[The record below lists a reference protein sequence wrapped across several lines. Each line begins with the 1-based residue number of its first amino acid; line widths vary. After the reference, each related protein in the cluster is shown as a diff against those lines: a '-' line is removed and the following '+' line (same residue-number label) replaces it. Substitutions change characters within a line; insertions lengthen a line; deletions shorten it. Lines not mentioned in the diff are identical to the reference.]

1 MRLTILVL
9 ALAVPLSVP
18 VAACTGVVISRDGTT
33 VVGVNE
39 DWYRPNAYLWADRA
53 LGKAHAVVY
62 FGYEIDDEFGP
73 NDTPYWYE
81 FQGINSAGLFFDSFS
96 APCSDRDPDVVL
108 PPYSGSIERMI
119 MRRCATV
126 AEAADLMTQYDR
138 SFTNC
143 RQYLLV
149 DRTGAAVV
157 VEYGDVVW
165 MEGETFAVTNFHL
178 SDPSDGHYPCWRY
191 DIATRFLEA
200 DSEASVERVARI
212 LDSAEHVSTMY
223 SIVWSLT
230 ETEAYV
236 YCIGNYA
243 RPLRVDLE
251 TLWAEGSGYVLLSS
265 LPRANAN

>member
-96 APCSDRDPDVVL
+96 APRSDRDPDVVL
-108 PPYSGSIERMI
+108 PPYSGSI
-119 MRRCATV
+119 
-126 AEAADLMTQYDR
+126 
-138 SFTNC
+138 
-143 RQYLLV
+143 
-149 DRTGAAVV
+149 
-157 VEYGDVVW
+157 
-165 MEGETFAVTNFHL
+165 
-178 SDPSDGHYPCWRY
+178 
-191 DIATRFLEA
+191 
-200 DSEASVERVARI
+200 
-212 LDSAEHVSTMY
+212 
-223 SIVWSLT
+223 
-230 ETEAYV
+230 
-236 YCIGNYA
+236 
-243 RPLRVDLE
+243 
-251 TLWAEGSGYVLLSS
+251 
-265 LPRANAN
+265 